1 MFKGI
6 LATNSGKFPTKVN
19 HVRVPAYEVWRDMA
33 RRCWYTKE
41 RGRVE
46 YASVKV
52 SDDWLDYSNF
62 YEDVV
67 EMIGYNCDNF
77 ALDKDILSGDE
88 KIYSKDTCCFVP
100 RDINVALTKSKA
112 ARGNFAI
119 GVDFHKKTG
128 KFRARHR
135 GYIGLFDSETE
146 AFYAYKEDKEKY
158 LKYLAEKHREQIDF
172 RVYNALMNYEV
183 KITD

>member
-19 HVRVPAYEVWRDMA
+19 NIRVPAYEIWRHMVI
-33 RRCWYTKE
+33 RCWYTKYD
-41 RGRVE
+41 GNLG
-46 YASVKV
+46 YSDVKI

-67 EMIGYNCDNF
+67 NMVGYNCSGF
-77 ALDKDILSGDE
+77 VLDKDILSGEE
-88 KIYSKDTCCFVP
+88 KIYSKDTCCFVHS
-100 RDINVALTKSKA
+100 DINVALTRSDA
-112 ARGNFAI
+112 SRGNFAI
-119 GVDFHKKTG
+119 GVDFHKKTK

-135 GYIGLFDSETE
+135 GHIGLFDTEME
-146 AFYAYKEDKEKY
+146 AFYSYKEDKEKY
-158 LKYLAEKHREQIDF
+158 LKCLAEKYREQIDF